1 MLNEGVS
8 TQQHI
13 FADSLINEGKN
24 NPRHHSIF
32 TKEHYN
38 TLLKYLRPNF
48 GNTDLTNK
56 ILDQVVIR
64 EIIKTNATEVCIK
77 VNGQPTKEAETIK
90 EHHEEKKINSKIID
104 NVVKFKSTGHVRT
117 PNLSDEGVSTVNQT
131 FGKKILRNEKE
142 HTPNSID
149 NETIKQCNPKICTDV
164 YHNIDKKIDNR
175 QNKVI
180 DDTSNFTT
188 AEHVSIITLP
198 NDGTSKENK
207 LFDNKIMGNANAN
220 TSNVIAIE
228 TFYNE

>member
-1 MLNEGVS
+1 M
-8 TQQHI
+8 
-13 FADSLINEGKN
+13 
-24 NPRHHSIF
+24 
-32 TKEHYN
+32 
-38 TLLKYLRPNF
+38 
-48 GNTDLTNK
+48 
-56 ILDQVVIR
+56 
-64 EIIKTNATEVCIK
+64 
-77 VNGQPTKEAETIK
+77 
-90 EHHEEKKINSKIID
+90 
-104 NVVKFKSTGHVRT
+104 RT

-149 NETIKQCNPKICTDV
+149 NETIKKRNPKICTDV

-188 AEHVSIITLP
+188 AEHVNIITLP